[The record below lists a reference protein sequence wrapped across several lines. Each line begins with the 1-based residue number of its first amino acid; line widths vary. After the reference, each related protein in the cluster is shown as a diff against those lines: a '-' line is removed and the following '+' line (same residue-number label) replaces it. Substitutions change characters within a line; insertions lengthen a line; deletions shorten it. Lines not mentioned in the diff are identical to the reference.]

1 MKCTYQVDDT
11 GHHGADGQCNNRA
24 VKKYSGENHPNG
36 EQRCR
41 LHYYMDRE
49 AQLLEQIH
57 QLESGVQLEP
67 MPTDGTL
74 DDRQLHMLENS
85 EHWIIELDRTFQD
98 RTKFYERLQEELS
111 RLRAGDKYDCSEELD
126 AKDEELLD
134 CQRQRNALEIE
145 KFHLLEEIE
154 RLTSELHSF
163 PEEEH
168 DPDTDLSPMQFYIDN
183 GLNSP
188 RKRML
193 YQREHW
199 DSDDELKQP
208 LRHKDCPNADILD
221 DGARSV
227 RDMQCRP
234 CLEYLYSKDQL
245 EKKTD

>member
-74 DDRQLHMLENS
+74 E
-85 EHWIIELDRTFQD
+85 
-98 RTKFYERLQEELS
+98 
-111 RLRAGDKYDCSEELD
+111 
-126 AKDEELLD
+126 
-134 CQRQRNALEIE
+134 
-145 KFHLLEEIE
+145 
-154 RLTSELHSF
+154 SELHSF

-168 DPDTDLSPMQFYIDN
+168 DPDTDLSPQEQFYIDN
-183 GLNSP
+183 GLTGP
-188 RKRML
+188 RERVY

-199 DSDDELKQP
+199 DSDDELEQP
-208 LRHKDCPNADILD
+208 LRHKDCPNAPFYPIVKECW
-221 DGARSV
+221 G
-227 RDMQCRP
+227 
-234 CLEYLYSKDQL
+234 
-245 EKKTD
+245 